1 MSTLDFLNN
10 FNPKIF
16 TSIINSYLPEPHA
29 SLLNGILFGISL
41 KTSKIFYEK
50 LKMVG
55 LLHIVVLSGMNITLL
70 SSIIAPLTSFLSKR
84 VSLLLTILIIILFII
99 FVGPQAP
106 IIRAGVMGILTLVA
120 VFYGRKYYALYGL
133 FLSVIF
139 IALFWP
145 KWLPTLSFQL
155 SVGAT
160 LGIILFGQVK
170 NRRVKKIT
178 DGLILAFLKE
188 FKPSLAAQIF
198 TAPLIFFYLK
208 QISLIAPLANV
219 LVSPVIANLM
229 VFGFLT
235 AILGKINFYLGLIPA
250 WICYLILSY
259 IIWVVETLSKIPGIF
274 IKF

>member
-1 MSTLDFLNN
+1 MLNT
-10 FNPKIF
+10 FSPKIF
-16 TSIINSYLPEPHA
+16 TSVINSYFPEPHA
-29 SLLNGILFGISL
+29 SLLNGILFGIPL
-41 KTSKIFYEK
+41 KTTKVFFEK

-84 VSLLLTILIIILFII
+84 ISLLLTILIIIIFII

-106 IIRAGVMGILTLVA
+106 IVRAGCMGILTLVA

-139 IALFWP
+139 MAIFWP
-145 KWLPTLSFQL
+145 KWLTTLSFQL

-170 NRRVKKIT
+170 NRKIKKIT
-178 DGLILAFLKE
+178 DVLIQAFLKE
-188 FKPSLAAQIF
+188 FIPSIAAQIF
-198 TAPLIFFYLK
+198 TAPLIFFYFK
-208 QISLIAPLANV
+208 QISLISPIANV

-235 AILGKINFYLGLIPA
+235 AVLGKINFYLGLIPA
-250 WICYLILSY
+250 WICYLFLSY
-259 IIWVVETLSKIPGIF
+259 IVWVVEILSKIPGIF